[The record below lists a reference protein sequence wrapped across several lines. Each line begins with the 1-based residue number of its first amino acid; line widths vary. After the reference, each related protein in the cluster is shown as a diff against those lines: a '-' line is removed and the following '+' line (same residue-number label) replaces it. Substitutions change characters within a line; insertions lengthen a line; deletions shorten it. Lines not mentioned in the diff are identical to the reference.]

1 MDSVIGW
8 IVILLLLI
16 NVSYLGQINVKIKKV
31 LKLLDKSYK
40 KTKEE

>member
-1 MDSVIGW
+1 MESAIGL

-16 NVSYLGQINVKIKKV
+16 NISYLGQINVKIKKI

-40 KTKEE
+40 EAKEE